1 MSGPFAQAG
10 FASLWHPW
18 LGLATLTASAGYL
31 RAWVWSGGRRPPV
44 SWDRAAAF
52 LGALACAYVAL
63 GSPLAYLAREL
74 FAAGMLQDVLLA
86 FVAAPLALHGTPPGL
101 WRPLWARPRWRRVV
115 RGITRPLPAT
125 LLFHGLFGLHLWPW
139 LFDRVAAVPLLALLQ
154 GLVLGAA
161 ALCMW
166 WPVLMPLP
174 DPHPL
179 REPGLIIYLFANWVA
194 VTVAF
199 VVLTFGHGMPYAA
212 FAHAPHWWGIGATT
226 DRQLGGA
233 ILGLGSHA
241 AYIVALA
248 VVFYRWVAQERP
260 LRSPLHVYRRLRDS
274 GFTEREACD
283 LVGIDSGIDAG
294 RLG

>member
-1 MSGPFAQAG
+1 MAGPFSGAG
-10 FASLWHPW
+10 LVSLWHPW
-18 LGLATLTASAGYL
+18 LGLVTLAAAAAYL
-31 RAWVWSGGRRPPV
+31 RAWVWTGGRSAAV

-52 LGALACAYVAL
+52 FGALVCAYAAL
-63 GSPLAYLAREL
+63 GSPLAFLAREL

-101 WRPLWARPRWRRVV
+101 WRPLWAHPLGRRVV

-139 LFDRVAAVPLLALLQ
+139 LFDRVAAHPALALLQ

-166 WPVLMPLP
+166 WPVLMPVP
-174 DPHPL
+174 DPRPL
-179 REPGLIIYLFANWVA
+179 REPGLIVYLFANWVA

-199 VVLTFGHGMPYAA
+199 VVLTFGRGMPYAA
-212 FAHAPHWWGIGATT
+212 FARTPAWWGIGPTI

-233 ILGLGSHA
+233 VLGLGSHT

-248 VVFYRWVAQERP
+248 VVFYRWALQERP

-274 GFTEREACD
+274 GFTEREARE
-283 LVGIDSGIDAG
+283 LAG
-294 RLG
+294 VDGRGLG